1 MTGARRGKL
10 GPVTRPIVFLSDFGF
25 RNEWVGICHAVL
37 ARAAPESRVIDLSH
51 GVPPL
56 DVRAVALVLADS
68 RRFLAEDAI
77 VFAVVDPS
85 VGADRDVAIE
95 TASGRLLVGPDNGL
109 FSFFWRGE
117 YGENLNEAKTLE
129 TQLNVF
135 QSFDPQV
142 PAEYLDSQYLFL
154 ANIDPVLQGNVR
166 RQMDGRVKLVGGDTM
181 NYWITDPNH
190 RKNLLETLKRVD
202 VLLINDMEAK
212 LLAQETSV
220 PRAVQ
225 KVLRMG
231 PRALVIKHGEY
242 GATVFFKEGEFGG
255 GRHPFRAPAL
265 PMEEVRD
272 PTGAGDSFAGGFMG
286 YVASQKKLDRE
297 TFKRAM
303 FYGGVM
309 GSFAVES
316 FGTERLQSLTR
327 EEIDARYQ
335 VFRELTHIG

>member
-1 MTGARRGKL
+1 MSIVVVGSVAYDGIKSPSGSVDRCLGGAA
-10 GPVTRPIVFLSDFGF
+10 TYFS
-25 RNEWVGICHAVL
+25 L
-37 ARAAPESRVIDLSH
+37 AASYFTQVRV
-51 GVPPL
+51 V
-56 DVRAVALVLADS
+56 
-68 RRFLAEDAI
+68 
-77 VFAVVDPS
+77 AVVGEDFS
-85 VGADRDVAIE
+85 KQDEEVLCSRKVDTRGIE
-95 TASGRLLVGPDNGL
+95 HTKGK
-109 FSFFWRGE
+109 SFFWRGE

-135 QSFDPQV
+135 QTFNPQV
-142 PAEYLDSQYLFL
+142 PAEYLDSDYLFL

-190 RKNLLETLKRVD
+190 RQNLLTTLKGVD
-202 VLLINDMEAK
+202 VLLINDTEAK
-212 LLAQETSV
+212 LLASETSV
-220 PRAVQ
+220 PRAAQ
-225 KVLRMG
+225 KVLQIG

-309 GSFAVES
+309 GSFAVER
-316 FGTERLQSLTR
+316 FGTERLQSLTC

-335 VFRELTHIG
+335 IFRELTHIG

>member
-1 MTGARRGKL
+1 MSIVVVGSVAYDGIKSPSGAVDRCL
-10 GPVTRPIVFLSDFGF
+10 GGAATYFALAASYFTQVRIV
-25 RNEWVGICHAVL
+25 
-37 ARAAPESRVIDLSH
+37 
-51 GVPPL
+51 
-56 DVRAVALVLADS
+56 
-68 RRFLAEDAI
+68 
-77 VFAVVDPS
+77 AVVGDDFS
-85 VGADRDVAIE
+85 QRDEEVLRSRKVDTRGIE
-95 TASGRLLVGPDNGL
+95 HTPGK
-109 FSFFWRGE
+109 SFFWRGE
-117 YGENLNEAKTLE
+117 YGENLSEAKTLE

-135 QSFDPQV
+135 QNFNPQV
-142 PAEYLDSQYLFL
+142 PAEYLDSDYLFL

-166 RQMDGRVKLVGGDTM
+166 RQMNGRVKLVGGDTM
-181 NYWITDPNH
+181 NYWITDPGH
-190 RKNLLETLKRVD
+190 RTNLLKTLQGVD
-202 VLLINDMEAK
+202 VLLINDTEAK
-212 LLAQETSV
+212 LLAAETSV
-220 PRAVQ
+220 PRAAK
-225 KVLRMG
+225 KVLEMG

-242 GATVFFKEGEFGG
+242 GATVFFKKDEFGG

-286 YVASQKKLDRE
+286 YVASEKKLDRE

-309 GSFAVES
+309 GSFAVER

>member
-1 MTGARRGKL
+1 MSIVVVGSVAYDGIKSPSGSVDRCLGGAA
-10 GPVTRPIVFLSDFGF
+10 TYFS
-25 RNEWVGICHAVL
+25 L
-37 ARAAPESRVIDLSH
+37 AASYFTQVRV
-51 GVPPL
+51 V
-56 DVRAVALVLADS
+56 
-68 RRFLAEDAI
+68 
-77 VFAVVDPS
+77 AVVGEDFS
-85 VGADRDVAIE
+85 KQDEDVLRSRKVDTRGIE
-95 TASGRLLVGPDNGL
+95 HTQGK
-109 FSFFWRGE
+109 SFFWRGE

-135 QSFDPQV
+135 QSFNPQV
-142 PAEYLDSQYLFL
+142 PAEYLDSDYLFL

-166 RQMDGRVKLVGGDTM
+166 RQMNGRVKLVGGDTM
-181 NYWITDPNH
+181 NYWITDPEH
-190 RKNLLETLKRVD
+190 RKNLLETLKGVD
-202 VLLINDMEAK
+202 VLLINDTEAR
-212 LLAQETSV
+212 LLALETSV

-225 KVLRMG
+225 KVLQMG

-286 YVASQKKLDRE
+286 YVASQKRLDRE

-303 FYGGVM
+303 FYGSVM
-309 GSFAVES
+309 GSFAVER

>member
-1 MTGARRGKL
+1 MSIVVVGSVAYDGIKSPSGAVDRCL
-10 GPVTRPIVFLSDFGF
+10 GGAATYFALAASYFTQVRVVAVVGEDFSKQD
-25 RNEWVGICHAVL
+25 EDVL
-37 ARAAPESRVIDLSH
+37 RSH
-51 GVPPL
+51 GV
-56 DVRAVALVLADS
+56 DTR
-68 RRFLAEDAI
+68 
-77 VFAVVDPS
+77 
-85 VGADRDVAIE
+85 GIE
-95 TASGRLLVGPDNGL
+95 HSEGK
-109 FSFFWRGE
+109 SFFWRGE

-135 QSFDPQV
+135 QNFNPQV
-142 PAEYLDSQYLFL
+142 SSVYLDSEFLFL

-166 RQMDGRVKLVGGDTM
+166 RQMNGRVKLVGGDTM

-190 RKNLLETLKRVD
+190 RKNLLATLKGID
-202 VLLINDMEAK
+202 VLLINDNEARM
-212 LLAQETSV
+212 LASEPSV
-220 PRAVQ
+220 PRAAQ
-225 KVLRMG
+225 KVLQMG

-286 YVASQKKLDRE
+286 YIASQKKLDRE
-297 TFKRAM
+297 VFKRAM

-309 GSFAVES
+309 GSFAVER

>member
-1 MTGARRGKL
+1 MSIVVVGSVAYDGIKSPSGSVDRCLGGAA
-10 GPVTRPIVFLSDFGF
+10 TYFS
-25 RNEWVGICHAVL
+25 L
-37 ARAAPESRVIDLSH
+37 AASYFTQVRV
-51 GVPPL
+51 V
-56 DVRAVALVLADS
+56 
-68 RRFLAEDAI
+68 
-77 VFAVVDPS
+77 AVVGEDFS
-85 VGADRDVAIE
+85 QQDEDVLRSRKVDTRGIE
-95 TASGRLLVGPDNGL
+95 HTQGK
-109 FSFFWRGE
+109 SFFWRGE

-135 QSFDPQV
+135 QSFNPQV
-142 PAEYLDSQYLFL
+142 PAEYLDSDCLFL
-154 ANIDPVLQGNVR
+154 ANIDPVLQKNVR

-190 RKNLLETLKRVD
+190 RKNLLETLKGVD
-202 VLLINDMEAK
+202 VLLINDTEAK
-212 LLAQETSV
+212 LLAKETSV
-220 PRAVQ
+220 PRAAQ
-225 KVLRMG
+225 KVLKMG

-255 GRHPFRAPAL
+255 GHHPFRAPAL
-265 PMEEVRD
+265 PMDEVRD

-309 GSFAVES
+309 GSFAVER

-335 VFRELTHIG
+335 IFRELTHIG

>member
-1 MTGARRGKL
+1 MSIVVVGSVAYDGIKSPSGHVDRCLGGAATYFSLAASYFTQVR
-10 GPVTRPIVFLSDFGF
+10 IV
-25 RNEWVGICHAVL
+25 
-37 ARAAPESRVIDLSH
+37 
-51 GVPPL
+51 
-56 DVRAVALVLADS
+56 
-68 RRFLAEDAI
+68 
-77 VFAVVDPS
+77 AVVGEDFS
-85 VGADRDVAIE
+85 KQDEDVLRSRKVDTTGIE
-95 TASGRLLVGPDNGL
+95 HAAGK
-109 FSFFWRGE
+109 SFFWRGE

-135 QSFDPQV
+135 QNFNPEVPTQYFDS
-142 PAEYLDSQYLFL
+142 EFLFL

-190 RKNLLETLKRVD
+190 RKNLFQTLKGVD
-202 VLLINDMEAK
+202 VLLINDAEAK
-212 LLAQETSV
+212 LIAQETSV
-220 PRAVQ
+220 PRAAR
-225 KVLRMG
+225 KVLAMG

-255 GRHPFRAPAL
+255 GSHPFRAPAL

-297 TFKRAM
+297 VFKRAM

-309 GSFAVES
+309 GSFAVER